1 HRDRVEG
8 TGLGLAISKQLVQKM
23 GGDIKVKS
31 TLGQG
36 SVFWFE
42 LELPRI
48 CQLAEVTNISKQ
60 RIIGFQ
66 GNKLKVLV
74 IDDKWSNR
82 SVIVNMLEPLGFE
95 VLEAI
100 DGLDGLTKAQAF
112 QPDCV
117 ILDLVMPGMDGFEVT
132 RRLRTLPELAGVVA
146 IAISASVFDF
156 DRQQSQA
163 VGCDDFLPKPVRETD
178 LLEKLRIHL
187 GLQWIYEEESTEKA
201 LDNSS
206 ASELATGAIVP
217 PPAEEMVKLLDLAM
231 RGDIRGIIEQAV
243 RIEAL
248 DRRYRPFA
256 LHLRQ
261 LAKSYKE
268 KQILEFVKKYLDI

>member
-1 HRDRVEG
+1 M
-8 TGLGLAISKQLVQKM
+8 QKI
-23 GGDIKVKS
+23 GCDIKVKI
-31 TLGQG
+31 TFGQG

-48 CQLAEVTNISKQ
+48 CQLAEVTNTIQ
-60 RIIGFQ
+60 RRIIGFQ

-100 DGLDGLTKAQAF
+100 DGLDGLAKAQAF

-132 RRLRTLPELAGVVA
+132 RHLRTLPELTGVVA

-163 VGCDDFLPKPVRETD
+163 VGCDDFLPKPVAGR
-178 LLEKLRIHL
+178 
-187 GLQWIYEEESTEKA
+187 Q
-201 LDNSS
+201 
-206 ASELATGAIVP
+206 
-217 PPAEEMVKLLDLAM
+217 
-231 RGDIRGIIEQAV
+231 Q
-243 RIEAL
+243 
-248 DRRYRPFA
+248 YRPGS
-256 LHLRQ
+256 Q
-261 LAKSYKE
+261 
-268 KQILEFVKKYLDI
+268 